1 MDQQQ
6 IDKATTFLTT
16 EHFVLQGLRSGTI
29 MEANGRVSN
38 YMTVVSSALVALAFV
53 AQLSE
58 GKFFVQFGLAIL
70 PIVVYVG
77 FTTFVRLIQLRMA
90 DFLYVQ
96 ATNRLRRFYL
106 DVAPDAAPYLSAS
119 AFDDIRGIVYSA
131 SGIKNLEFKPGSM
144 RFQRLITSSGQVEV
158 VNSFLVGV
166 FAALLAQ
173 FFELPGA
180 LTAVIAVMSGLIAYY
195 LHYAYD
201 TRVVRAVNAQMEFRF
216 PTPAPEDTKAE

>member
-1 MDQQQ
+1 MDQKQ

-16 EHFVLQGLRSGTI
+16 EHLAIQNMRSGTI
-29 MEANGRVSN
+29 TEANGRVSN

-166 FAALLAQ
+166 FAGLLAQ
-173 FFELPGA
+173 FFDLPRV
-180 LTAVIAVMSGLIAYY
+180 LTVVIAVAFTVIGYI

-201 TRVVRAVNAQMEFRF
+201 ARVTKAVNQQMEFRF
-216 PTPAPEDTKAE
+216 PTPAPEDTRAE